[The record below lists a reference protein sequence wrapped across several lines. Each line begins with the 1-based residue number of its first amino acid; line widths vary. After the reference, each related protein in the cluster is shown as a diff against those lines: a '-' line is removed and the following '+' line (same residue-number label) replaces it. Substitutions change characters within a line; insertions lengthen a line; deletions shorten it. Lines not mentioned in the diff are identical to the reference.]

1 MKLFSRNKSQIN
13 IPDKA
18 ATGIANGILKSQ
30 RLFATSLQGLTK
42 SWKQKQQW
50 IFLYLICL
58 VFGAM
63 SLVAIISPF
72 KTSGTS
78 NIIIPKSIN
87 IPKKFY
93 KEDKAFLI
101 TKKEFQQVQEYKR
114 SHPNLLKE
122 RPGLYDSLNLIEQAY
137 YSQQK

>member
-1 MKLFSRNKSQIN
+1 MKLFAKNKSQIN

-18 ATGIANGILKSQ
+18 AAGIANGILKSQ
-30 RLFATSLQGLTK
+30 HWFATSLQSLTK

-63 SLVAIISPF
+63 SLVAIMGPF

-78 NIIIPKSIN
+78 NIILS
-87 IPKKFY
+87 
-93 KEDKAFLI
+93 LI
-101 TKKEFQQVQEYKR
+101 
-114 SHPNLLKE
+114 H
-122 RPGLYDSLNLIEQAY
+122 I
-137 YSQQK
+137 